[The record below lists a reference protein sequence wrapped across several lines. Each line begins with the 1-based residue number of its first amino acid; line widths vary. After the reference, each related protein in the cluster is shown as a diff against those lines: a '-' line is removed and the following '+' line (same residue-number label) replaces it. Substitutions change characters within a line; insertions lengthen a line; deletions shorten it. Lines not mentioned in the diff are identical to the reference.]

1 MQDMRL
7 KLKSIEDEMN
17 DGETGNQ
24 TSNATFPKTNKG
36 SAVNFK
42 YEDDMPNIDE
52 QKELDVMGVGK
63 ILRQTASEGEDDDP
77 DNPLLRKSLTK
88 KLTKKFGDDVGNKSP
103 GKDGKKKKKTSGGS
117 SKEAEALIKKLE
129 TTVEDLRKQV
139 MGDINRLEVKLEN
152 EALDSKQYMSSIQ
165 EASKIDFEDLSVK
178 YNNIYQAHNETRSF
192 AKGLAEQVK

>member
-1 MQDMRL
+1 
-7 KLKSIEDEMN
+7 
-17 DGETGNQ
+17 
-24 TSNATFPKTNKG
+24 
-36 SAVNFK
+36 
-42 YEDDMPNIDE
+42 
-52 QKELDVMGVGK
+52 
-63 ILRQTASEGEDDDP
+63 
-77 DNPLLRKSLTK
+77 LTK
-88 KLTKKFGDDVGNKSP
+88 KLTKKFGDDVGTKSP
-103 GKDGKKKKKTSGGS
+103 GKDVKKKKKTSGGS